1 MSKDGPLVVGEDKS
15 FESKAKEFAL
25 STNLI
30 FKGNLEDLERESL
43 KKIEELNII

>member
-15 FESKAKEFAL
+15 FESKAKEFSL

-30 FKGNLEDLERESL
+30 LKGN
-43 KKIEELNII
+43 